1 MEVVIILAVA
11 TGLSAWVVWW
21 ALQPPGRTR
30 EKPAHPRKHLR
41 FPWPARPRKETPA
54 PAPRPMFQTT
64 GPDPVSDRAGGDG
77 FGVLPPG
84 APAAVDDRPSR
95 SLSLVRLALAIT
107 FVAVLV
113 VAALAVIG
121 FLVKTQLDQYFTG

>member
-1 MEVVIILAVA
+1 MDVAIILAVA

-30 EKPAHPRKHLR
+30 EKPA
-41 FPWPARPRKETPA
+41 RPRKVTPA
-54 PAPRPMFQTT
+54 PASRPIFQTT
-64 GPDPVSDRAGGDG
+64 GPEPVSSGGDG
-77 FGVLPPG
+77 FGVLPSG
-84 APAAVDDRPSR
+84 APTSIDDRPPR
-95 SLSLVRLALAIT
+95 SLSLVRLALAIA

-121 FLVKTQLDQYFTG
+121 LLVKTQLDQYFTG

>member
-1 MEVVIILAVA
+1 VEVAIILAVA

-21 ALQPPGRTR
+21 AMQPPGRTR
-30 EKPAHPRKHLR
+30 EKPA
-41 FPWPARPRKETPA
+41 RPRKPVVRRPRTTTTA
-54 PAPRPMFQTT
+54 AAPRPIFQTT
-64 GPDPVSDRAGGDG
+64 GPEPVSERAGGDG
-77 FGVLPPG
+77 FGVLPSGTPI
-84 APAAVDDRPSR
+84 VDDRPPR
-95 SLSLVRLALAIT
+95 SLSLMRLALAIA